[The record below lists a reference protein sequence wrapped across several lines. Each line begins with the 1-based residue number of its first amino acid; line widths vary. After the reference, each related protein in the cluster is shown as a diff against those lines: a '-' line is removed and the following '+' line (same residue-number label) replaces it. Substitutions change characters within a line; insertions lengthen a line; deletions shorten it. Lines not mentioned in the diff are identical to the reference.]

1 MTSGEQMRGGRGEGG
16 ISSRAFRARS
26 TLRVLCSGA
35 AAAAVAAA
43 LLLGG
48 CGGGST
54 AQQAFK
60 PERVIAFGDEASLL
74 RSDGRKF
81 AVNALNT
88 DDSIDCATNP
98 IWVQA
103 VATAYEYVFAECNP
117 AASTLVKGLMRA
129 ADGAKADDVKS
140 QIDAQIALAGSAGG
154 VKAGDLVT
162 VMAGV
167 NDVLEQ
173 YALYPGK
180 SEADITTELRAR
192 GERLAAQVNR
202 MVNLGAKVIIATM
215 PDVGVTPF
223 ALAEKAAK
231 TDTDRAALLARL
243 TAAFNARVRV
253 NILNDGRFV
262 GLVLADEMVQA
273 MAISPLSFALG
284 NATDAA
290 CTAALPDCTTKTL
303 KEGAGAGTYL
313 WADSTRMAHGGQV
326 RLGLIATQR
335 ALNNPF

>member
-1 MTSGEQMRGGRGEGG
+1 MTSGKQMRGGRGEGG
-16 ISSRAFRARS
+16 LRGSAFRRLRPLRS
-26 TLRVLCSGA
+26 LCTG
-35 AAAAVAAA
+35 AVAAA
-43 LLLGG
+43 LAAAALLGA
-48 CGGGST
+48 CGGGTT

-60 PERVIAFGDEASLL
+60 PERVIAFGDEASLIVGN
-74 RSDGRKF
+74 GRKF

-103 VATAYEYVFAECNP
+103 ITTVYEYVFAECNP
-117 AASTLVKGLMRA
+117 AASTAVNGLMRA
-129 ADGAKADDVKS
+129 AVGARADDVKT
-140 QIDAQIALAGSAGG
+140 QIDAQVALAGSAGG

-180 SEADITTELRAR
+180 SEADITAELRAR

-202 MVNLGAKVIIATM
+202 MVNLGAKVIIATTL
-215 PDVGVTPF
+215 DVGVTPF

-231 TDTDRAALLARL
+231 TDTDRAALLTRL

-284 NATDAA
+284 NVTEAA

-313 WADSTRMAHGGQV
+313 WADNTRMAHGGHV
-326 RLGLIATQR
+326 RLGLIAAQR